1 MFDKFFPDR
10 YVASTY
16 VIDFEGLY
24 KEGVRGLIF
33 DIDNTL
39 VPHGAPADER
49 ARALFKR
56 LKSIGFRCCLISNN
70 QKPRVEMFNKDI
82 QVDYVYNAHKPSIR
96 NYLKAMEIM
105 GTDRDSTV
113 FIGDQLF
120 TDVWGAK
127 RAGIPNILVKPIHP
141 KEEIQ
146 IVLKRYLELGGEII
160 TLGSDA
166 HEPAH
171 LAFDF
176 ARAREVLTGIG
187 FRYYAVYSQR
197 IPHFYPL

>member
-49 ARALFKR
+49 AKKLFSH
-56 LKSIGFRCCLISNN
+56 LKELGYHCMLLSNN
-70 QKPRVEMFNKDI
+70 KEPRVKMFNDAVNVSYIYK
-82 QVDYVYNAHKPSIR
+82 AGKPSTK
-96 NYLKAMEIM
+96 NYLKAMEEM
-105 GTDRDSTV
+105 GTTMENTLFV
-113 FIGDQLF
+113 GDQIF
-120 TDVWGAK
+120 TDVYGAN
-127 RAGIPNILVKPIHP
+127 RAGIRTILVKPIHP

-146 IVLKRYLELGGEII
+146 IVLKRYLEKI
-160 TLGSDA
+160 
-166 HEPAH
+166 
-171 LAFDF
+171 
-176 ARAREVLTGIG
+176 VL
-187 FRYYAVYSQR
+187 
-197 IPHFYPL
+197 HFYKKSLQCEKKVEK

>member
-16 VIDFEGLY
+16 VIDFERLY

-49 ARALFKR
+49 AKALFER
-56 LKSIGFRCCLISNN
+56 LKSIGFQCCLISNN

-82 QVDYVYNAHKPSIR
+82 QVDYVYNAHKPSTR
-96 NYLKAMEIM
+96 NYIRAMEIM
-105 GTDRDSTV
+105 GTDRESTV

-120 TDVWGAK
+120 TDVWGAN
-127 RAGIPNILVKPIHP
+127 RAGIYSILVKQIAKH
-141 KEEIQ
+141 EEIQ
-146 IVLKRYLELGGEII
+146 IVLKRKLEKI
-160 TLGSDA
+160 
-166 HEPAH
+166 
-171 LAFDF
+171 
-176 ARAREVLTGIG
+176 VLHG
-187 FRYYAVYSQR
+187 YCKQKQ
-197 IPHFYPL
+197 

>member
-16 VIDFEGLY
+16 VIDFEELY
-24 KEGVRGLIF
+24 KKGYRGVIF

-49 ARALFKR
+49 AKKLFAK
-56 LKSIGFRCCLISNN
+56 LKSLGFHCCLISNN
-70 QKPRVEMFNKDI
+70 QEPRVKMFNQDI
-82 QVDYVYNAHKPSIR
+82 QVDYVYNAHKPSTK
-96 NYLKAMEIM
+96 NYKKAMEMM
-105 GTDRDSTV
+105 GTNQKNTL

-127 RAGIPNILVKPIHP
+127 RTGIANILVKPIHP

-146 IVLKRYLELGGEII
+146 IVLKRYLEKI
-160 TLGSDA
+160 
-166 HEPAH
+166 
-171 LAFDF
+171 
-176 ARAREVLTGIG
+176 VL
-187 FRYYAVYSQR
+187 Y
-197 IPHFYPL
+197 FYKRSLKQ